1 MSDPNPPQE
10 SPLDK
15 AIRDVLSE
23 LNVLTA
29 DSKEYAAATDQLVK
43 LHKLKQEEDKLAL
56 DASANDTKF
65 MLERQKLHQE
75 MLDSTRKKRVSPDT
89 LVAVA
94 GNLLGIIVIVGYENK
109 NVITSKALSFLKA
122 LR

>member
-1 MSDPNPPQE
+1 MSDLTASEE

-23 LNVLTA
+23 LDVLTA

-43 LHKLKQEEDKLAL
+43 LHKLKQDEEKLDLESRTAGAKYTLELRQQDHQEAL
-56 DASANDTKF
+56 DSKP
-65 MLERQKLHQE
+65 
-75 MLDSTRKKRVSPDT
+75 KRVSPDT
-89 LVAVA
+89 LAAVA

-109 NVITSKALSFLKA
+109 HVITSKALSFLKA